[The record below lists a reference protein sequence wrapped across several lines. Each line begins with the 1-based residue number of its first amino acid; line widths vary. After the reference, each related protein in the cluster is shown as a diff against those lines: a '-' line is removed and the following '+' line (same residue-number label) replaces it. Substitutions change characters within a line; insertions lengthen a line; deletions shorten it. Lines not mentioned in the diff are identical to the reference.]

1 MAAWYIIF
9 NGEQVGPVELR
20 ELSKYNLTP
29 DSMVWT
35 EGMPDWR
42 PAAEVPEV
50 AGLLYGAGTYG
61 QQPPYPN
68 GYRRGYNEGFREGY
82 YEGGHPSGKSKVA
95 AGVLAILL
103 GGLGIQY
110 FYLGKVAGGFITIL
124 LTIITCGLWEV
135 LTLVQGIIMLT
146 MSDPEFDRK
155 FVYTDKTLPL
165 F

>member
-82 YEGGHPSGKSKVA
+82 YEIQSGSRR
-95 AGVLAILL
+95 AGYSPRRTRYPIFL
-103 GGLGIQY
+103 
-110 FYLGKVAGGFITIL
+110 
-124 LTIITCGLWEV
+124 
-135 LTLVQGIIMLT
+135 
-146 MSDPEFDRK
+146 SR
-155 FVYTDKTLPL
+155 
-165 F
+165 